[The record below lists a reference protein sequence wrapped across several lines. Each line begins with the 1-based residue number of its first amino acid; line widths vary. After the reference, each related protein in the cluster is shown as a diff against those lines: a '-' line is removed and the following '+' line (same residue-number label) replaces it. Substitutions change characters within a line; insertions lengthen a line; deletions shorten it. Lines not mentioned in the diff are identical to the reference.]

1 MTVPVPMNLI
11 RAQQEAMER
20 DQARGQRER
29 DRTQRGEV
37 ERRLSDLNWRLT
49 SYHEGGHA
57 LTDTYFGHHVIRV
70 TCDPYSGARLA
81 GQCHFLTAGAVPFNL
96 AVSCLAGSIAEYL
109 AGLTPRIRY
118 DSGDLSKAL
127 KEVSPSRIPAA
138 ESAAIRLLVNCWP
151 AVRSIAMEL
160 VAHGELSGDTVRR
173 LVRQHSHFEVRTA

>member
-1 MTVPVPMNLI
+1 MSVRHCCWHQRLTQQRRI
-11 RAQQEAMER
+11 RAQR
-20 DQARGQRER
+20 
-29 DRTQRGEV
+29 
-37 ERRLSDLNWRLT
+37 S
-49 SYHEGGHA
+49 
-57 LTDTYFGHHVIRV
+57 
-70 TCDPYSGARLA
+70 
-81 GQCHFLTAGAVPFNL
+81 NL

-160 VAHGELSGDTVRR
+160 VAHGELSGD
-173 LVRQHSHFEVRTA
+173 EVRL